1 MNKLLHVLVYI
12 FLLLAGAGLFFEI
25 QLNDKRTEL
34 TKRNRMQEDCFV
46 KLAKTIEKAEPA
58 KDAVFEI
65 KRDNSPVEAR
75 LVDSPD
81 MENILDDY
89 PAPLE
94 QRDLETY
101 NWDNQRDALRRVF
114 VLDFEGK
121 PVMDGNEPQTRDSDE
136 DKLLNALFES
146 AKAQQTKL
154 NNTRAALTDL
164 RGKLEAVVAELNK
177 LKPEARQDKVTIVE
191 KNEKIAKLEQEKTD
205 LENQI
210 TMLKSQIDDLNTEI
224 TSLKDEVAAAKDE
237 TEAAKEEVA
246 KAKKTIDQLKEMLKS
261 AIQNGGDK
269 SASGGVAVT
278 SLPAGDKG
286 KIVEADNENMFA
298 IVEFTDDTMKELE
311 QLCQKDLVGVKHTSI
326 TVGGSSMFASSS
338 DTHKGSITFTLYEE
352 KERKPGYDNEKTAKD
367 KLRKHFDHFPGATMA
382 FGTNSNNAGSSG
394 ISIDIR
400 SDDLNLVRE
409 SAEAVK
415 KLLQEH
421 LDIHSVQNDLQ
432 TLSFSSF

>member
-101 NWDNQRDALRRVF
+101 NWDSQREALRRVF
-114 VLDFEGK
+114 VLDSEGK
-121 PVMDGNEPQTRDSDE
+121 PVMDGGEPQTTGSDE
-136 DKLLNALFES
+136 DKLLNALFDS
-146 AKAQQTKL
+146 AKAQLTKL
-154 NNTRAALTDL
+154 NSTRAALTNL

-246 KAKKTIDQLKEMLKS
+246 KGKKIIEQLKQMLKES
-261 AIQNGGDK
+261 IQNQGGR
-269 SASGGVAVT
+269 SANGGTAVT

-286 KIVEADNENMFA
+286 KVVEADNENMFA
-298 IVEFTDDTMKELE
+298 IVEFTEAAMKEL
-311 QLCQKDLVGVKHTSI
+311 KGDDLSRPLPALELGVKRPGFKGEAGEFI
-326 TVGGSSMFASSS
+326 GRLRLRQEVKGKPYVICDILGAWEQDKIAPNDVIFA
-338 DTHKGSITFTLYEE
+338 D
-352 KERKPGYDNEKTAKD
+352 
-367 KLRKHFDHFPGATMA
+367 
-382 FGTNSNNAGSSG
+382 
-394 ISIDIR
+394 
-400 SDDLNLVRE
+400 
-409 SAEAVK
+409 
-415 KLLQEH
+415 
-421 LDIHSVQNDLQ
+421 
-432 TLSFSSF
+432 